1 MVSSETIKNLGL
13 KDIHT
18 GPEPTALR
26 EFLIYGSLAVI
37 AVIAAAYIIYRL
49 VPVFRALLSFISAYF
64 KSSRYPQELNRL
76 LKDSC
81 MIFYKRDQVA
91 KLIGN
96 DWLNF
101 LDHRSLSNFSSF
113 RDRWDELL
121 YSQCEVTRK
130 EKRSLLINSIL
141 WILSNFWRALWLK

>member
-1 MVSSETIKNLGL
+1 
-13 KDIHT
+13 
-18 GPEPTALR
+18 
-26 EFLIYGSLAVI
+26 
-37 AVIAAAYIIYRL
+37 
-49 VPVFRALLSFISAYF
+49 
-64 KSSRYPQELNRL
+64 
-76 LKDSC
+76 

-91 KLIGN
+91 KLIGD